1 MKRGGIQ
8 GCILPYYFS
17 FEVPTFY
24 TFFFSTQAYVSGGD
38 DSMLMFQDFHYA
50 NTLSYQLEFGKI
62 ILSNVKLYSHLGV

>member
-17 FEVPTFY
+17 FEVP

-50 NTLSYQLEFGKI
+50 KTLSYQLEFGKI
-62 ILSNVKLYSHLGV
+62 MLSNVKLYSYLGV